1 MAEVLVFQPGG
12 YRFIRAGFPFSSGV
26 AAEAGFEIERAR
38 LSRPLPLAAGFAA
51 IEARLASLGRPSTA
65 FAACELRSA
74 EPFSEQGFADF
85 NRAYVRTLERWG
97 LFRNSLN
104 PVARTNVCPAYHKP
118 SEPLLYAFS
127 YTVPTSS
134 HRRSFIVAGSAEARP
149 GDGPY
154 AERIVR
160 HAETSRDAMA
170 EKMRF
175 VADVMEQR
183 LKALGFGWP
192 DAISTQA
199 YTVHD
204 IGALIGPE
212 LAARGIAADGLS
224 WHLARPPVVGLEYEM
239 DVRGAAREIVL

>member
-1 MAEVLVFQPGG
+1 MAEVLVFRPGG

-51 IEARLASLGRPSTA
+51 IEAQLASLGRPSTA
-65 FAACELRSA
+65 LAACELRSA
-74 EPFSEQGFADF
+74 EPFTEQGFADF

-97 LFRNSLN
+97 LFRDALN
-104 PVARTNVCPAYHKP
+104 PVARTNVCPAYDKP
-118 SEPLLYAFS
+118 GEPVLHAFS

-134 HRRSFIVAGSAEARP
+134 HRRSFIIAGGAEARA
-149 GDGPY
+149 GAEPY
-154 AERIVR
+154 AARIVR
-160 HAETSRDAMA
+160 HGETSCEAMA

-175 VADVMEQR
+175 VADAMEQR
-183 LKALGFGWP
+183 LEALGFAWR

-204 IGALIGPE
+204 IGALIGPQ
-212 LAARGIAADGLS
+212 LAARGIARDGLC